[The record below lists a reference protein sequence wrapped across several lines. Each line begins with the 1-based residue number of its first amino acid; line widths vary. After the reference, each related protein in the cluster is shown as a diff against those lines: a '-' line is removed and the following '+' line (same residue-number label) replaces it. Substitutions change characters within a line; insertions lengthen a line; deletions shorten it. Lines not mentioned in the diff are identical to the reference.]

1 MKPAE
6 KVDGGRGVAAIQGVV
21 DPHRPGGAVQLGHES
36 KVLLYSLSQKIK
48 LGIGNEIYI
57 FLELLKTQCF
67 VYNLKVL
74 SLLIPAGVH

>member
-36 KVLLYSLSQKIK
+36 KVLLYSLSKKIK

-57 FLELLKTQCF
+57 FLKHLKTKCF
-67 VYNLKVL
+67 VYFCC
-74 SLLIPAGVH
+74 